1 MGSASFDTVLGNLLP
16 FQEIRRNISCEMSI
30 RIFSDV
36 SNIPTRALEGR
47 RVTRASRKVL
57 GEISGA
63 NIPRAAVGGKRKSNV
78 VGNLRL
84 GQKKASCQT
93 KTKVGVKRTVKVVT
107 KDEEQ
112 QVEEIPMEVEQSDA
126 VSRRIPDGVTDID
139 AEDASN
145 PQLCTEYAQEI
156 YAYLRQLEKRGA
168 VRFDFLSGCPI
179 TEKMRAVLIDWLV
192 EVQMQFKLLQETLFL
207 TVNTIDRFLAVEGKN
222 VYKSRLQLVGV
233 AAMFLVSKIEEV
245 YAPAVSD
252 FVYITDNAYTGAEIR
267 QMELEIIRAL
277 NFDFCQPI
285 SLNFLRRYSKAGDV
299 DMLQH
304 CLAKYILEACLLDY
318 TLLGTPGSLLAS
330 AALCLSLLV
339 LDPSLTT
346 ETVWNKTLAF
356 YSGYTAKQVLDLVP
370 KLANNMIKM
379 NSSTKLQAVRNKYT
393 SGKLMKVA
401 GIAEAKRERMLE
413 LTSCQ

>member
-1 MGSASFDTVLGNLLP
+1 MGSASFDTVLGDLLP
-16 FQEIRRNISCEMSI
+16 FKEIRRNISCEMSI

-63 NIPRAAVGGKRKSNV
+63 NIPRATVGGKRKSNV

-84 GQKKASCQT
+84 GQKKASSQ
-93 KTKVGVKRTVKVVT
+93 TKVGVKRTVKVVT
-107 KDEEQ
+107 KNVEEKM
-112 QVEEIPMEVEQSDA
+112 EEIPMDVEQFDA

-168 VRFDFLSGCPI
+168 VRSDFLSGCPI

-222 VYKSRLQLVGV
+222 VY
-233 AAMFLVSKIEEV
+233 
-245 YAPAVSD
+245 APAVSD
-252 FVYITDNAYTGAEIR
+252 FVYITDNAYSGAEIR
-267 QMELEIIRAL
+267 QMELQIIRAL
-277 NFDFCQPI
+277 NFDLCQPI

-304 CLAKYILEACLLDY
+304 SLAKYTLEVC
-318 TLLGTPGSLLAS
+318 
-330 AALCLSLLV
+330 
-339 LDPSLTT
+339 
-346 ETVWNKTLAF
+346 
-356 YSGYTAKQVLDLVP
+356 
-370 KLANNMIKM
+370 
-379 NSSTKLQAVRNKYT
+379 
-393 SGKLMKVA
+393 
-401 GIAEAKRERMLE
+401 
-413 LTSCQ
+413 

>member
-1 MGSASFDTVLGNLLP
+1 
-16 FQEIRRNISCEMSI
+16 MSV
-30 RIFSDV
+30 RIFSDI
-36 SNIPTRALEGR
+36 SNIPTRALEGK

-57 GEISGA
+57 GEISGK
-63 NIPRAAVGGKRKSNV
+63 NIPRAAVGSKGKSYV

-84 GQKKASCQT
+84 NQKKASRQ
-93 KTKVGVKRTVKVVT
+93 TKVGVKRTLKDVT

-112 QVEEIPMEVEQSDA
+112 QQVEEVPMEVEQSD
-126 VSRRIPDGVTDID
+126 VVVIKKVPDGVTDID

-145 PQLCTEYAQEI
+145 PQLCTEYTQEI

-168 VRFDFLSGCPI
+168 LRSDFLSGCPI
-179 TEKMRAVLIDWLV
+179 TEKMRAVLVDWLV

-222 VYKSRLQLVGV
+222 VYRSRLQLVGV

-252 FVYITDNAYTGAEIR
+252 FVYITDNAYSGAEIR
-267 QMELEIIRAL
+267 QMELQIIRAL
-277 NFDFCQPI
+277 NFDLCQPI

-304 CLAKYILEACLLDY
+304 SLAKYTLEVCLLDY
-318 TLLGTPGSLLAS
+318 HLLSTPGSLLAS

-339 LDPSLTT
+339 LDPSMTL

-356 YSGYTAKQVLDLVP
+356 YSGYSSQQVLVLVP
-370 KLANNMIKM
+370 KLATNMTEM
-379 NSSTKLQAVRNKYT
+379 NRNTKLQAVRIKYM
-393 SGKLMKVA
+393 SGKFMKVA

-413 LTSCQ
+413 LCKLR